1 VSASKG
7 PKSPPLSHVDPNPCY
22 RYPWGNEACPQAG
35 FGTMKFS
42 HTCGRGGGHA
52 GPCRCDVCEAEA
64 SYKGE
69 PGRFASPVRN
79 AYLSLDLLEAE
90 GPRRLLLQGS
100 PKDNLPGYAGRL
112 VRMEPGEGAQPS
124 AGGIQREW
132 VVSDG
137 VAVRLDPGHEV
148 EAAQRVERAYL
159 EPGWCVE
166 VSAWAGRMAMLLA
179 WAVGSRRKV
188 TTAWCD
194 RPYGERHRG
203 LVELHWVDA
212 GWPTTL
218 RLQWR
223 IQDSEGEPVGTCL
236 RAFWP
241 RPKLNLP
248 TLRGHLDHGHADIA
262 ALLLAFAD
270 AGLLDLNQPP
280 LRDVGV

>member
-1 VSASKG
+1 
-7 PKSPPLSHVDPNPCY
+7 
-22 RYPWGNEACPQAG
+22 
-35 FGTMKFS
+35 
-42 HTCGRGGGHA
+42 
-52 GPCRCDVCEAEA
+52 
-64 SYKGE
+64 
-69 PGRFASPVRN
+69 
-79 AYLSLDLLEAE
+79 
-90 GPRRLLLQGS
+90 
-100 PKDNLPGYAGRL
+100 
-112 VRMEPGEGAQPS
+112 
-124 AGGIQREW
+124 

-148 EAAQRVERAYL
+148 EAAQRVERAHI

-166 VSAWAGRMAMLLA
+166 VGAWAGRMATLLA
-179 WAVGSRRKV
+179 WAVGGRRKV

-270 AGLLDLNQPP
+270 AGFLDLNQPP